1 MVCLRIR
8 PMNEDEILIGAT
20 HIAHKVEDR
29 MVVLMDPM
37 EDPEDILRANRS
49 REKTFVFDTT
59 FDGTCTQKDVYEST
73 TQFLIDNVITGYN
86 ATVFAYGATGA
97 GKTYTMLGTDDDPG
111 IMVRALNDLFFSMEK
126 TSDDMKYKVTMS
138 YLEIYNEM
146 IRDLLNP
153 SSGILDLRED
163 AKGGTQVAGL
173 TKIKARSTD
182 EVMRLLMQGNQERT
196 QEPTAANQTSSRSHA
211 VLQVTVRQ
219 QNRVRNTMQEIR
231 TGKLFM
237 IDLAGSERAANTL
250 NRGKRM
256 VEGAHINRS
265 LLALG
270 NCINAL
276 TDKNGKGYVNYRDSK
291 LTRLLKDA
299 LGGNCKT
306 VMIAHISPASIHFEE
321 SRNTLVYADRA
332 KHIKTKVRRNVT
344 DVAFH
349 IAQYTNI
356 IQELREEIM
365 RLRNKL
371 AEPAASGR
379 KSHIADIQSVQSEV
393 MEAKRH
399 ADREELHK
407 LKEQLLI
414 SFADQ
419 MELRKSLMELNNA
432 TMEISL
438 ETNRNQMIISEWEL
452 EMARA
457 NKSEHPDK
465 SLESLIKANDK
476 AMELAGTGTDEIEG
490 AEEVKTAREELK
502 VLHEE
507 KYRTEKIRATV
518 KKELETA
525 RAKTRKL
532 EEMVP
537 QRISSEDQKEV
548 LRLLCKVHELEIT
561 NTEVQSSCILRDFQI
576 KKKDMVIS
584 RYRQHQSLCDQII
597 HKQKQILDDNSI
609 FGGRDLEELMEMYKM
624 ERLLQREDSD
634 ISLGSNGLH
643 LKVAGL
649 EIDQL
654 STLTEEVEPHTT
666 RHPPPT
672 DTRRS
677 SSGDNKLF
685 IQSPKSR
692 KLEQSAL
699 SGAWRN
705 NSNLSDNFDRSSP
718 VDIPPPRDVPMAP
731 SRTSQNDRTVILS
744 NTRNIAA
751 LAAKKR
757 NKAQTNLMNIERQM
771 PGEPRSLY
779 RPGNDKNL
787 NDNRDAYLT
796 PSRLDKHNKFFV
808 TDNPFTV
815 SNAPS
820 EDSLSTITKNTA
832 ISDHSLPP
840 LRKLSEGGQDRYHG
854 NMRQWVPVDPAMKKK
869 KKRNETTYSQQ
880 FMKQTTRRQGK
891 TVNRRDN
898 DKPRPDNREVEN
910 LLTPDRKVPQKK
922 RYNRG
927 NLPSDSSNLSS
938 NTAGGK
944 NKKPPPTIPAYKKG
958 DITITGF
965 GLPRY

>member
-59 FDGTCTQKDVYEST
+59 FDGTCTQKDVYESS
-73 TQFLIDNVITGYN
+73 TQFLIDNVVTGYN

-153 SSGILDLRED
+153 TSGILDLRED
-163 AKGGTQVAGL
+163 AKGGIQVAGL
-173 TKIKARSTD
+173 TKVKARSTD

-237 IDLAGSERAANTL
+237 IDLAGSERAANTH

-365 RLRNKL
+365 RLRHKL
-371 AEPAASGR
+371 ADPTTSGR

-414 SFADQ
+414 SFKDQ
-419 MELRKSLMELNNA
+419 MELRKSLMELNSA

-438 ETNRNQMIISEWEL
+438 ETNRNQIIISEWEL
-452 EMARA
+452 EVARA
-457 NKSEHPDK
+457 NKAEHPDR
-465 SLESLIKANDK
+465 SLASLIKDNDK
-476 AMELAGTGTDEIEG
+476 AIDLAGTGTDEMEG
-490 AEEVKTAREELK
+490 AEEVRTAREELK

-507 KYRTEKIRATV
+507 KHRTEKIRATV
-518 KKELETA
+518 KKELEMA

-532 EEMVP
+532 EEVIP

-548 LRLLCKVHELEIT
+548 LHLLCKVHELEIT

-597 HKQKQILDDNSI
+597 HKQKQILDENSI

-634 ISLGSNGLH
+634 VSLASNELH
-643 LKVAGL
+643 LKVTGL

-654 STLTEEVEPHTT
+654 STLTEEVEPISS
-666 RHPPPT
+666 RRPAIT
-672 DTRRS
+672 DTRRQS
-677 SSGDNKLF
+677 SEDNKFF
-685 IQSPKSR
+685 IHSPKSR
-692 KLEQSAL
+692 KLEQSL

-705 NSNLSDNFDRSSP
+705 NSSLSDTFDRSSP
-718 VDIPPPRDVPMAP
+718 VDIPPLRDVPLAP

-757 NKAQTNLMNIERQM
+757 NKAQTNLLNMEKQM

-779 RPGNDKNL
+779 RPSNDKNI
-787 NDNRDAYLT
+787 NDSRDAYLT
-796 PSRLDKHNKFFV
+796 PSRLDKHDKFFV
-808 TDNPFTV
+808 TDNPFPV
-815 SNAPS
+815 SNPPS
-820 EDSLSTITKNTA
+820 EDSLSTITKHTA
-832 ISDHSLPP
+832 ISEHSLPP
-840 LRKLSEGGQDRYHG
+840 LRKLSEAGQDRYHG
-854 NMRQWVPVDPAMKKK
+854 NMRQWVPVDPAVKKK
-869 KKRNETTYSQQ
+869 KKRNETSYTQQ
-880 FMKQTTRRQGK
+880 YMKQTSRLKAK
-891 TVNRRDN
+891 TVNRRESDRV
-898 DKPRPDNREVEN
+898 RPDNREVEN
-910 LLTPDRKVPQKK
+910 LLTPDRKGPQKK
-922 RYNRG
+922 RYSRG
-927 NLPSDSSNLSS
+927 NLASDSSNLSS
-938 NTAGGK
+938 VTTNGK